1 MRFLLLRRLC
11 NDLLTSLDCCM
22 PHARHLVPTSPM
34 NVSPSPSPP
43 NAFSGLAGIRRRCI
57 EGRGKLNYVF
67 NRMTGCEDGLIR
79 TYGLEN
85 VAGAGK
91 TAITHSLSRRCYDEG
106 ILSSPSSFDREIHN
120 AVDWYSSRSPK
131 VWPQEIP
138 LAGYVPTAATL
149 SRANETL
156 LRLSSLDSLQF
167 SF

>member
-1 MRFLLLRRLC
+1 MALQRLIDIPQLLYDPR
-11 NDLLTSLDCCM
+11 
-22 PHARHLVPTSPM
+22 
-34 NVSPSPSPP
+34 PSPGPHKP
-43 NAFSGLAGIRRRCI
+43 RECLPLTIFSGRLQRLAGVRRGCI

-67 NRMTGCEDGLIR
+67 NRMTGREDGLIR

-138 LAGYVPTAATL
+138 LAGYVPMAATL

-156 LRLSSLDSLQF
+156 LRLSVKTAPGPLW
-167 SF
+167 